1 MIQFILIIISIIYGF
16 IYGIIT
22 SLLKKNIIL
31 FSLFSILAT
40 FLYVFILYK
49 LYNGN
54 ISLLLKISLVIG
66 FILCKVLEKTVKLK
80 KHK

>member
-1 MIQFILIIISIIYGF
+1 MKKSKYLIIYHKEDADGLVSAAIIYN
-16 IYGIIT
+16 Y
-22 SLLKKNIIL
+22 
-31 FSLFSILAT
+31 
-40 FLYVFILYK
+40 ILYK

-66 FILCKVLEKTVKLK
+66 FILCKVLEKTVKFK